1 MSEAEEY
8 GYDGT
13 YFMAGSP
20 SKPYSMEGGGYIAS
34 SPPNSRKHHR
44 KERQVPTLVRANS
57 DQWQPEDE
65 DHFADV
71 IFFDYG
77 RHY

>member
-1 MSEAEEY
+1 MTEAEEY

-13 YFMAGSP
+13 YFVAGSP
-20 SKPYSMEGGGYIAS
+20 SNQYSLEGGGYIAS
-34 SPPNSRKHHR
+34 SPPNSRKPHR
-44 KERQVPTLVRANS
+44 DDAEARPVPRSNS

-65 DHFADV
+65 DYLADV

-77 RHY
+77 M